1 MRKIG
6 SKGGAMNAADFEKY
20 GLKPVARVH
29 IEGKDLKINIVD
41 LEAAKLEKCI
51 YAFLMEDGYF
61 RIGSSKEPLIGR
73 LKDYERDISHALK
86 EEKSPAPPEEAEKWR
101 RALPPGSSGVIYA
114 RQGTMVKTRIGKFR
128 AYLDEESIL
137 IGKLFEEH
145 PRDHILNRNKHR

>member
-1 MRKIG
+1 
-6 SKGGAMNAADFEKY
+6 MNIADIKKY
-20 GLKPVARVH
+20 GLRPVARVH
-29 IEGKDLKINIVD
+29 IEGKDLKIEKVD
-41 LEAAKLEKCI
+41 LEAAKQVECI
-51 YAFLMEDGYF
+51 YAFLLGDGYF
-61 RIGSSKEPLIGR
+61 RIGSSKEPLRSR